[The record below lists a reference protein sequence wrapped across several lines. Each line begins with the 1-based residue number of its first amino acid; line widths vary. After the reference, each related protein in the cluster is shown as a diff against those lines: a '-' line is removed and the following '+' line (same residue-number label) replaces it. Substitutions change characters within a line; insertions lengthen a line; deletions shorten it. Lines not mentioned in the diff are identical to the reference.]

1 MLFTRH
7 CSSREEKG
15 QGLVE
20 YSFILL
26 LVAIVVVFVVSLFG
40 VTLKNQYC
48 RIVYGLSPLGNIS
61 TACTV
66 PFASPSMIEQGPGY
80 LNLEAEVFDPDG
92 DPDDPYAAISKVEFY
107 IDDSNGSPVRTEHH
121 YQYCLGG
128 NQSGQP
134 CNNHSIGGLSPGEH
148 TVIIKVYDTDGNIG
162 TARHNFSV

>member
-26 LVAIVVVFVVSLFG
+26 LVAIVVIFAVALFG

-48 RIVYGLSPLGNIS
+48 RITYGLSPLGDLS

-66 PFASPSMIEQGPGY
+66 PIVSPSMIEEGPGY
-80 LNLEAEVFDPDG
+80 IDLEAEVYDPDG
-92 DPDDPYAAISKVEFY
+92 NPGDPYAAISKVEFY
-107 IDDSNGSPVRTEHH
+107 IDDTNGSPVQTESYH
-121 YQYCLGG
+121 QYCLGG

-134 CNNHSIGGLSPGEH
+134 CDNYNISSLSSGVH
-148 TVIIKVYDTDGNIG
+148 TVIILAYDTDGNIG
-162 TARHNFSV
+162 TARYHFRV